1 VTVEQ
6 LRPSACLIRNR
17 PCAKHFRE
25 CHHFCQG
32 PQFRHRLLAQS
43 GDGERNL
50 RQAFLSAREPS
61 RTALALG
68 RLVESQLLGIRAN
81 DPLVMALAVAVITVV
96 SALAGYLPAERA
108 TRIDPMNAL
117 RYE

>member
-1 VTVEQ
+1 
-6 LRPSACLIRNR
+6 
-17 PCAKHFRE
+17 
-25 CHHFCQG
+25 
-32 PQFRHRLLAQS
+32 
-43 GDGERNL
+43 
-50 RQAFLSAREPS
+50 
-61 RTALALG
+61 LG
-68 RLVESQLLGIRAN
+68 RLVESQLPGIRAN